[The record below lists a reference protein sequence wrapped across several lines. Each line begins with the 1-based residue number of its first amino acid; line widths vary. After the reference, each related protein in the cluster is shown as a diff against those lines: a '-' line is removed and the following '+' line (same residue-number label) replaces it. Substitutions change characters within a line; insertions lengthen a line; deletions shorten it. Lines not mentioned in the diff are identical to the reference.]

1 MTAAL
6 RLDLHLHSTHS
17 PDSRLDLQA
26 AVDRLGPAGLNGFAL
41 TDHNTVDGHRE
52 LARLARE
59 NPRYWLIPGVE
70 VSAREGHVVVLGVHQ
85 LPARGLPIV
94 ELVEWVRARNGL
106 AILAH
111 PFRWVHGA
119 GRRGAESAPVAG
131 IEGRNG
137 RTSELANVKAE
148 LIGARRGLLLAGGSD
163 AHEPSSVGRAFTEL
177 PEEVGSVDQLLEELR
192 RGRGVPGGD
201 SLGMS
206 GRLALALRNGV
217 LRAGRGFRPI

>member
-6 RLDLHLHSTHS
+6 RLDLHVHSSHS
-17 PDSRLDLQA
+17 PDSRLPLSA

-41 TDHNTVDGHRE
+41 TDHNTVAGHAE

-70 VSAREGHVVVLGVHQ
+70 VSAREGHVVVLGVAEA
-85 LPARGLPIV
+85 PPRGLPLA
-94 ELVEWVRARNGL
+94 ELLDWVRPRNGL

-119 GRRGAESAPVAG
+119 GRRAAETAAVAG
-131 IEGRNG
+131 VEGRNG

-148 LIGARRGLLLAGGSD
+148 LIGARRGILLTGGSD
-163 AHEPSSVGRAFTEL
+163 AHEPSTVGRAFTEL

-192 RGRGVPGGD
+192 RGRGTPGGA
-201 SLGMS
+201 SLGAS

-217 LRAGRGFRPI
+217 LRAGRGFRPV